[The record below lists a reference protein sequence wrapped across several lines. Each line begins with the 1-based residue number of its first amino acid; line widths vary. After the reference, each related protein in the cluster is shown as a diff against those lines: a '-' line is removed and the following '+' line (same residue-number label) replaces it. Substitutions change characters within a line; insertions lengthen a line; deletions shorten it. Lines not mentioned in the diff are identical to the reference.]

1 MTTYTLFALVII
13 GACFVALVG
22 TFAEMR
28 ADYERQLE
36 ALRRT
41 VVEQA
46 GEIDALRREASEKEW
61 LLEQYQDALS
71 APCLE
76 SIERPTLAARA
87 AAFRN

>member
-1 MTTYTLFALVII
+1 MNPYTLFALVII

-28 ADYERQLE
+28 ADYERQIE

-41 VVEQA
+41 VLEQA
-46 GEIDALRREASEKEW
+46 GEIDALRRDLDEKDW
-61 LLEQYQDALS
+61 MLQQYERALS
-71 APCLE
+71 MPCPAD
-76 SIERPTLAARA
+76 RPTLAARA

>member
-1 MTTYTLFALVII
+1 MNPYTLFALVII
-13 GACFVALVG
+13 GGAFIALVG

-41 VVEQA
+41 VVEQVVQIA
-46 GEIDALRREASEKEW
+46 ALRQDLDEKDW

-71 APCLE
+71 APCPE